1 VCHSDC
7 LSGSCNNTSSGTR
20 HGPQRANMITRR
32 AIRNDE
38 FRMTSD
44 EFPKGY
50 FHSPFVTH
58 HPSFL
63 ICGAYPGFSMVGRV

>member
-1 VCHSDC
+1 
-7 LSGSCNNTSSGTR
+7 
-20 HGPQRANMITRR
+20 MITRR
-32 AIRNDE
+32 ATRNDE
-38 FRMTSD
+38 FRMTND